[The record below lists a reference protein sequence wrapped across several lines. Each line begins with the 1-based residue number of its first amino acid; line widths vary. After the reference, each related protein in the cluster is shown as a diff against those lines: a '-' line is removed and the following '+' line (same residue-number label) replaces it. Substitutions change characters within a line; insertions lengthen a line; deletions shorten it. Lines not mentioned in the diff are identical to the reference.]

1 MKIIKNKV
9 RTAVNNE
16 WLNDMMICYT
26 ERVLFKSVD
35 DKDVIRTFTA
45 MMTQKGHLPCDFV

>member
-9 RTAVNNE
+9 RIAVNNE
-16 WLNDMMICYT
+16 WLNDMMICYI
-26 ERVLFKSVD
+26 ERELFKSVD
-35 DKDVIRTFTA
+35 DKDVIRTFIA